1 MVRAGM
7 VLAGLAGCLLAGCG
21 GAGGMA
27 GESYR
32 LSILHINDH
41 HSHLDPTVASLM
53 LPGSPDGRREAVSVS
68 LGGFA
73 RVGQAFD
80 ELAEGKANLLKL
92 HAGDAITG
100 TLYFTLTQ
108 GRADA
113 QLMNA
118 VCFDAMAV
126 GNHEFDPGDT
136 GLAQFIEAL
145 WDNEDDEEGC
155 RTPVLSANV
164 APREGSPLGERLRP
178 SVVLERGGERI
189 GVVGLT
195 VQRKT
200 QNSSRPDPGTRL
212 LDEQASAQAAIDAL
226 RADGV
231 NKVVLLSHVGYP
243 RDRELAAQLSGVDV
257 VVGGD
262 SHSLLGSSALE
273 AIGLKP
279 VGPYPDEVHNK
290 DGDRVCV
297 VQAWQYAYAVGEL
310 DVVFDGVGRVRA
322 CEGQVHVLIGDVDEV
337 GQGSDAPFGAIPELR
352 VTALSPRVEALLAPH
367 REARA
372 AFGDTVVGEV
382 VQPLCLRRVPG
393 SGAAL
398 SHSVL
403 PGCDDDPH
411 VIAHGGDV
419 QQLVAEAFLRQGQ
432 RYGGAEVSI
441 QNGGG
446 VRGGLAGRSAHRG
459 WHLHCAALCQHPGA
473 AHPHRSR
480 TARSHRRRVRG
491 RGRRQQ
497 WRLSLHRRLAL
508 ARRPAPAAW
517 PAPERPAGARCAGR
531 LAGAGGLG
539 TLPGDH
545 LRLSCRRAGRLPFA
559 CAHRGCAA
567 RGHLPCVCRCVF
579 AVCHRKP
586 GAVAAAHPRLQHSV
600 PDRSRPLGHDC

>member
-446 VRGGLAGRSAHRG
+446 VRVDL
-459 WHLHCAALCQHPGA
+459 
-473 AHPHRSR
+473 
-480 TARSHRRRVRG
+480 
-491 RGRRQQ
+491 
-497 WRLSLHRRLAL
+497 
-508 ARRPAPAAW
+508 
-517 PAPERPAGARCAGR
+517 PAGPLTVDGIY
-531 LAGAGGLG
+531 
-539 TLPGDH
+539 TV
-545 LRLSCRRAGRLPFA
+545 LPFA
-559 CAHRGCAA
+559 NTLVRLTLTGAELREAIEDA
-567 RGHLPCVCRCVF
+567 F
-579 AVCHRKP
+579 E
-586 GAVAAAHPRLQHSV
+586 AVAGGSSGAYPYTAGLRWRADLRQPRGQRLSDLQVRDAQGGWQALEASAHYRVITSDFLADGQGGYPSLARIEGVRREATYLAYADAFLQYVIENPVLSRLPTRDYSTQSLIAAGR
-600 PDRSRPLGHDC
+600 